1 MTLAST
7 SEFFT
12 PVEESDL
19 KYWYNATFPVIFIV
33 YHPEDDQL
41 YWKDVRTYVRST
53 PNVWQKPYRITF
65 NKAKVRRFYEEA
77 CNTGNL
83 AAIDD
88 LVAPEDI
95 NHPYPGDPDPGRG
108 PEATKQFVTTLRT
121 SWPDIRIAVEHQI
134 AEGDWVMTRW
144 TARGT
149 YQGGDPTLPATAIG
163 KPATITGISINRFV
177 VFTRP
182 LTPPSERGTGQR
194 WTTFSRPTPSTIIL
208 SQDRNRA
215 SPASSTSLRRSA
227 RPFLTS
233 SSVLKT

>member
-1 MTLAST
+1 MTT
-7 SEFFT
+7 T
-12 PVEESDL
+12 D
-19 KYWYNATFPVIFIV
+19 
-33 YHPEDDQL
+33 
-41 YWKDVRTYVRST
+41 
-53 PNVWQKPYRITF
+53 

-194 WTTFSRPTPSTIIL
+194 WTTFSRATPSTIIL